1 MDVKVVDLVDGVLC
15 DEAWTV
21 YFDAFEELN
30 TLTVQ
35 RHLMWRWEF
44 DDVMAD
50 RRVRKYLAFDDAGR
64 LVGLSAYTND
74 LFAVPLISPAYFRR
88 HYPTEYAAGRIWY
101 CEFVAVARSGKGQR
115 PNGGA
120 FAALVEA
127 MWADADGGIIALDM
141 CRFNDDVRRLSR
153 TIPLMLHRLAGEV
166 DTERA
171 DEQSYWI
178 YTFPGTAG

>member
-1 MDVKVVDLVDGVLC
+1 MDVKVVDKVGADLL
-15 DEAWTV
+15 DEAWTL

-30 TLTVQ
+30 TLAVQ

-50 RRVRKYLAFDDAGR
+50 ARIRKYLALDDTGR

-74 LFAVPLISPAYFRR
+74 LHAVPLISPAYFRR
-88 HYPTEYAAGRIWY
+88 HYPAEYAAGQVWY
-101 CEFVAVARSGKGQR
+101 CEFVAVTRSGKDQ
-115 PNGGA
+115 PDGGA

-127 MWADADGGIIALDM
+127 MWRDANGGIIALDM
-141 CRFNDDVRRLSR
+141 CRINADVRGMSR
-153 TIPLMLHRLAGEV
+153 VVPLMLHRLAGEV
-166 DTERA
+166 RTERA

-178 YTFPGTAG
+178 YEFPGDVN